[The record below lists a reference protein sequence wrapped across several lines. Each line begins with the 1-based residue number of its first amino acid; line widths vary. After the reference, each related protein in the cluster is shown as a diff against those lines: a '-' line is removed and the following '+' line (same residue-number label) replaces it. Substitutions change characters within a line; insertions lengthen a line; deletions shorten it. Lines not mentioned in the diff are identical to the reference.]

1 MSAVEQKFK
10 RHLDSLAK
18 IFEFIDLFA
27 AQENIDDEATRAIH
41 LAVDELFT
49 NTVKYHPANPND
61 VSIELRTE
69 EQTIF
74 LRLTDFDVDPFDL
87 TKKPDPDLTG
97 SLMDRTPGGLGIYLG
112 KKVVD
117 DIQYQ
122 YKDRTSTITLKKNL
136 RKKNV

>member
-1 MSAVEQKFK
+1 VSAVEQKFK